1 MKKRFLS
8 LKKILFWLI
17 TVIMIMPSFLSVFSG
32 FAVMASESSGSDAV
46 QSTEIIEGQSVE
58 EPIVE
63 PVMSA
68 EISAAPAEETIVL
81 PTTEDPVTPA
91 AAEEAIVVESSISGE
106 VTSLETATAPA
117 SEETSAPASAFSL
130 ETVSVVPAAS
140 LESVAP
146 MAASNTAYYYA
157 DPDYISIGGYI
168 NTTSTNDH
176 TLVGPV
182 WVQDGNVYIAMK
194 TTHEMDETE
203 QMTING
209 TMPLSYQQWD
219 LGQSVYIDD
228 AEMKPDGLNGNIS
241 GNRWIVFQFLMG
253 AINLGAGQVNTAYF
267 HGRGNGF
274 DVSGPIVFD
283 VPKISVTI
291 NKTWIGPA
299 APVSFNLYR
308 TDSLGDHLVPGSP
321 FSLTPA
327 TPTPAVPAVLTIP
340 NLPKTNNVGQIY
352 DYYIEEINAYGY
364 DVSISGDLNAA
375 DSYTFDVLNTYKRI
389 SVDVTKNW
397 SGGPAEHPTVYIQL
411 YQNDV
416 AYGALIELEN
426 GETSY
431 TWMGL
436 PFEDEQGTDYR
447 YTVAELAETDT
458 EGAYG
463 LGAPGNYSYA
473 VTGDA
478 IAGFLITNTY
488 TSPSKAIYATKTWE
502 NGPADKPEV
511 QFQLYRKVGATGLEE
526 KVGGLVTAPDVNR
539 TGTYDVSVL
548 MGNYPERDSNG
559 DPYLYLV
566 RENGTPTNYTK
577 TEDGLAITNTYV
589 KPQIQLMGEKTWA
602 EDTEGHRPAE
612 ISITLKRMIDGGML
626 EDVAVEVTTAANGWL
641 YDFGMMDKTDS
652 DGNEYSYS
660 VVEGAVT
667 DYDTA
672 YPAGYLENG
681 GWHLDITNTLVKG
694 SLFIKKVD
702 QNGEPLT
709 SDNATFKITR
719 TLPAAA
725 APFTQTL
732 ETDASGLLEF
742 PDLMAGTYVLE
753 ETKAPDGY
761 NLLKRDI
768 TIIIEKDAAGKAVIR
783 TESGEIITAED
794 PLELENTPI
803 RELPG
808 TGGVGATLFMLVGM
822 GIMVGAVFFYHKS
835 DGKNGKH

>member
-8 LKKILFWLI
+8 LEKILFWLI
-17 TVIMIMPSFLSVFSG
+17 TVIMIMPSFLSMFSG

-46 QSTEIIEGQSVE
+46 QSTETIEGKSVE

-63 PVMSA
+63 QVMAA
-68 EISAAPAEETIVL
+68 ETLAAPAEE
-81 PTTEDPVTPA
+81 
-91 AAEEAIVVESSISGE
+91 AIAVDSSISGE
-106 VTSLETATAPA
+106 VTSLETATAPV
-117 SEETSAPASAFSL
+117 SEETLAPASAFSL
-130 ETVSVVPAAS
+130 EAESIMPAAS
-140 LESVAP
+140 LASVAT

-182 WVQDGNVYIAMK
+182 WAQDGNVYIAMK
-194 TTHEMDETE
+194 TTHEMDATQ

-209 TMPLSYQQWD
+209 IMPLSYQQWN
-219 LGQSVYIDD
+219 LGQSIYIDD

-241 GNRWIVFQFLMG
+241 GNRWIVFQFLLG

-299 APVSFNLYR
+299 TPVSFNLYC

-321 FSLTPA
+321 FTLTPA
-327 TPTPAVPAVLTIP
+327 TPTPAVPMVLTIP
-340 NLPKTNNVGQIY
+340 ELPKTNNVGQIY
-352 DYYIEEINAYGY
+352 DYYIEEVNAYGY
-364 DVSISGDLNAA
+364 DVSISGDLNAT

-389 SVDVTKNW
+389 SVDVTKTW
-397 SGGPAEHPTVYIQL
+397 SGGPAEHPNVYIQL
-411 YQNDV
+411 YQNDI
-416 AYGALIELEN
+416 AYGSLIELEN

-431 TWMGL
+431 TWTGL

-458 EGAYG
+458 EGEYG
-463 LGAPGNYSYA
+463 VGAPGNYTYA

-488 TSPSKAIYATKTWE
+488 TSPSKAIYATKIWE

-526 KVGGLVTAPDVNR
+526 KVGGLVTAPDVNQ
-539 TGTYDVSVL
+539 TGTYEVSVL
-548 MGNYPERDSNG
+548 MGNYPEKGSNG
-559 DPYLYLV
+559 DSYLYFV

-577 TEDGLAITNTYV
+577 NEDGLAITNTYA

-612 ISITLKRMIDGGML
+612 ISITLKRMIAGGVL
-626 EDVAVEVTTAANGWL
+626 EDVATEVTTAADGWR
-641 YDFGMMDKTDS
+641 YDFGMRDKTDS

-660 VVEGAVT
+660 VVEGAIT

-672 YPAGYLENG
+672 YPTGYLENE

-702 QNGEPLT
+702 QNGDPLT
-709 SDNATFKITR
+709 SDSATFKITR
-719 TLPAAA
+719 ALPAAA

-732 ETDASGLLEF
+732 ETDANGLLVF

-761 NLLKRDI
+761 NLLNRDI
-768 TIIIEKDAAGKAVIR
+768 TIIIEKDAAGKAVVR
-783 TESGEIITAED
+783 TESGEIITAEV
-794 PLELENTPI
+794 PLELANTPI

-808 TGGVGATLFMLVGM
+808 TGGMGTTLFMLVGM
-822 GIMVGAVFFYHKS
+822 GIMIGAVFFYHKTN
-835 DGKNGKH
+835 GKNGK